1 MGAAH
6 SGEGLPPP
14 GVFLPEQGTGRRD
27 GAAGAAW
34 QSPFG
39 CDSAAR
45 ACCEKKSVAGGDIRI
60 AHNRPVLSKVGPARG
75 GWVGRPGVCAPPAR
89 VLPSMS
95 CTCCAAQHGPGGLGA
110 APPGR
115 AAERARVSRTSG
127 SWTVAASSR
136 RRRPTGS
143 CDPPSGYLLS
153 RRARL
158 ARPAVRAGAC
168 VCSRP
173 ANLL

>member
-60 AHNRPVLSKVGPARG
+60 AHNRPVLSKVGPAGGRG
-75 GWVGRPGVCAPPAR
+75 CAHPRPCHVHAVPPSTDR
-89 VLPSMS
+89 
-95 CTCCAAQHGPGGLGA
+95 GA
-110 APPGR
+110 SPCR
-115 AAERARVSRTSG
+115 AAWPRS
-127 SWTVAASSR
+127 
-136 RRRPTGS
+136 
-143 CDPPSGYLLS
+143 
-153 RRARL
+153 
-158 ARPAVRAGAC
+158 
-168 VCSRP
+168 
-173 ANLL
+173 